1 MQEIENERDQAAA
14 GTENERESAFHV
26 VIIDEAHKVFHTKKQ
41 DDVQRFN
48 AIRTLSSTAVFLA
61 TATPPSDPQFQT
73 QIDSIIKIS
82 RGRIQGLTEPYE
94 MIRTLVERKEM
105 PEHIEK
111 IVVGVTL
118 HKGERKLLESII
130 KYCKEGVNSKKR
142 IGVLALLQRMYFM
155 LGDINNP
162 QESDSES
169 LKKLRVYLAENN
181 VNSHTLLQKSP
192 SYCVMPT
199 KYLDKRETKLYIG
212 PYMEALMFDE
222 VRGVQAQLL
231 ADETNKIVIFTRFQ
245 AEADLISVLL
255 DKVRADVPGLLYG
268 VITGKIS
275 ACDKESVLER
285 FKKVGGGQ
293 IRVLIL
299 SSSIGDTGLNLQCAN
314 IVYNTTIETDPHK
327 MIQCI
332 SRVHRQ
338 GQKRPVTW
346 IHLCGDTYTE
356 KQAMVTH
363 NKKLSA
369 QMKTGSA
376 DTDHKL
382 TMSKPLNLKMLMCV

>member
-1 MQEIENERDQAAA
+1 MENEMDEAVE
-14 GTENERESAFHV
+14 GTEKERETAFHA
-26 VIIDEAHKVFHTKKQ
+26 VIVDEAHKVFHTTRQ
-41 DDVQRFN
+41 LEVQRFK
-48 AIRTLSSTAVFLA
+48 AIRTVSSTAVFLA

-73 QIDSIIKIS
+73 QIDSIIMIS
-82 RGRIQGLTEPYE
+82 RRKSQGLTEPYE
-94 MIRTLVERKEM
+94 MIRTMVERKKM

-118 HKGERKLLESII
+118 HKGERKLLESIN

-155 LGDINNP
+155 LGEINNP

-169 LKKLRVYLAENN
+169 LKNLRVYLAENN
-181 VNSHTLLQKSP
+181 VNSHTLLEDSP
-192 SYCVMPT
+192 SHCTMPT
-199 KYLDKRETKLYIG
+199 KYLDKREKKLYIG
-212 PYMEALMFDE
+212 PYIKALMFDA
-222 VRGVQAQLL
+222 VHGVKAQLL
-231 ADETNKIVIFTRFQ
+231 ADKANKIVIFTRFQ
-245 AEADLISVLL
+245 GEADLISVLL

-275 ACDKESVLER
+275 ACDKQSVLEQ

-293 IRVLIL
+293 LRVLIL
-299 SSSIGDTGLNLQCAN
+299 STSIDDTGLNLQCAN

-338 GQKRPVTW
+338 GQTRPVTW
-346 IHLCGDTYTE
+346 IHLYGDTYTE
-356 KQAMVTH
+356 KQAMATH
-363 NKKLSA
+363 NKKLSVHLKA
-369 QMKTGSA
+369 GSA
-376 DTDHKL
+376 KTDHKL
-382 TMSKPLNLKMLMCV
+382 TMSKPLNHKLLMSV